1 MAAPK
6 FKEFYE
12 LMFKQNQEDFDN
24 FKKVHDGFVKDP
36 EKWKRKFN
44 ELGRDIQ
51 DIIRTYENRLC
62 RQSEGAGNSKF
73 TTALAEKFN
82 QEVKTHFPKIN
93 FIGME

>member
-12 LMFKQNQEDFDN
+12 LMVKQNQEDFDE
-24 FKKVHDGFVKDP
+24 FKKAHDGFVKDP
-36 EKWKRKFN
+36 HKWKAKFN

-51 DIIRTYENRLC
+51 DTIRTYENRLC
-62 RQSEGAGNSKF
+62 RQSEGSGNSKF
-73 TTALAEKFN
+73 STHLAEKFQ
-82 QEVKTHFPKIN
+82 QEVKAHFPKIN